1 MNIYVGNISNNVS
14 EENLKE
20 SFEEFGEVTS
30 AKVINDNYTGNSK
43 GFGFVEM
50 PNKTEAQAAIDNLNG
65 TELFGK
71 KLVVN
76 EARPK
81 KKFDNRGG
89 GGGDYP
95 RRNFNSHSNYDRR
108 DGGDRRGGGDDRRGG
123 GDDRNDRRN
132 RY

>member
-20 SFEEFGEVTS
+20 SFDEFGEVTS
-30 AKVINDNYTGNSK
+30 VKVIIDNYTGNSK

-89 GGGDYP
+89 GGDGQ
-95 RRNFNSHSNYDRR
+95 RRNFNSPRNFNRHD
-108 DGGDRRGGGDDRRGG
+108 DHRGGEDRKSTRL
-123 GDDRNDRRN
+123 NSSH
-132 RY
+132 